1 MFSIERYN
9 IVKEIKGT
17 FNKGYLTGS
26 YELGCNSYNDID
38 ILIMRDNLPN
48 IDYTNKYEEKSQYSY
63 SLFKNSYD
71 FKFIYK
77 ALVVNVIVFDNE
89 EAMFNVVRTTN
100 ILKEYVQ
107 QYDITIENKQ
117 VRVALFEYILRQ
129 NLKYS

>member
-1 MFSIERYN
+1 MFNIERYN
-9 IVKEIKGT
+9 IVKEIKGI

-26 YELGCNSYNDID
+26 YALGCNNYNDID

-48 IDYTNKYEEKSQYSY
+48 IDYSNKYGEKSQYSN

-71 FKFIYK
+71 FKFNYK
-77 ALVVNVIVFDNE
+77 GVVVNVIVFDE
-89 EAMFNVVRTTN
+89 EATMFNVVRTTN

-107 QYDITIENKQ
+107 QYDIDIENKQ

>member
-1 MFSIERYN
+1 MFNIERYN
-9 IVKEIKGT
+9 IVKEIKGI

-26 YELGCNSYNDID
+26 YELGCINYNDID

-48 IDYTNKYEEKSQYSY
+48 IDYSNKYEEKSQYSH

-77 ALVVNVIVFDNE
+77 GVVVNVIVFDE
-89 EAMFNVVRTTN
+89 EVAMFNVIRTTN

-107 QYDITIENKQ
+107 QYDIDIENKQ
-117 VRVALFEYILRQ
+117 VRVTLFEYILRQ

>member
-9 IVKEIKGT
+9 IVKEIKGI

-26 YELGCNSYNDID
+26 YELDCLNYNDID
-38 ILIMRDNLPN
+38 ILIMRDSIPN
-48 IDYTNKYEEKSQYSY
+48 IDYFNNYEEKSQYSS

-77 ALVVNVIVFDNE
+77 DLVVNVIVFDDE
-89 EAMFNVVRTTN
+89 EAMFNVVRATN
-100 ILKEYVQ
+100 ILKEYVL
-107 QYDITIENKQ
+107 QYGITIENKQ

>member
-9 IVKEIKGT
+9 IVKEIKGI

-48 IDYTNKYEEKSQYSY
+48 IDYSNKYVEKSQYSY

-71 FKFIYK
+71 FKFNYK
-77 ALVVNVIVFDNE
+77 GVVVNVIVFDDE
-89 EAMFNVVRTTN
+89 AAMFNVVRTTN

-107 QYDITIENKQ
+107 QYGVLIEDKHI
-117 VRVALFEYILRQ
+117 RVALFEYILRQ

>member
-1 MFSIERYN
+1 MFGIDRYN
-9 IVKEIKGT
+9 IVKEIKSI

-48 IDYTNKYEEKSQYSY
+48 ITYTNKYEEKSQYSY

-77 ALVVNVIVFDNE
+77 DLVVNVIVFDDE
-89 EAMFNVVRTTN
+89 AAMFNVVRTTN

-107 QYDITIENKQ
+107 QYSIDIENKQ

>member
-9 IVKEIKGT
+9 IVKEIKGI

-48 IDYTNKYEEKSQYSY
+48 IDYANKYEEKSQYSY

-71 FKFIYK
+71 FKQK
-77 ALVVNVIVFDNE
+77 LH
-89 EAMFNVVRTTN
+89 
-100 ILKEYVQ
+100 
-107 QYDITIENKQ
+107 
-117 VRVALFEYILRQ
+117 
-129 NLKYS
+129 

>member
-9 IVKEIKGT
+9 IVKEIKGI

-38 ILIMRDNLPN
+38 ILIMIDNLPN
-48 IDYTNKYEEKSQYSY
+48 IDYANKYEEKSQYSD

-71 FKFIYK
+71 FKFNYK
-77 ALVVNVIVFDNE
+77 GVVVNVIVFDNE

-107 QYDITIENKQ
+107 QYDVDIENKR

-129 NLKYS
+129 NLKHS

>member
-1 MFSIERYN
+1 VFSIERYN
-9 IVKEIKGT
+9 IVKEIKGI

-48 IDYTNKYEEKSQYSY
+48 IDYSNKYVEKSQYSY

-71 FKFIYK
+71 FKFNYK
-77 ALVVNVIVFDNE
+77 GVVVNVIVFDDE
-89 EAMFNVVRTTN
+89 AAMFNVVRTTN

-107 QYDITIENKQ
+107 QYGVLIEDKHI
-117 VRVALFEYILRQ
+117 RVALFEYILRQ

>member
-1 MFSIERYN
+1 MFSIESYN
-9 IVKEIKGT
+9 IVKEIKGI

-48 IDYTNKYEEKSQYSY
+48 IDYANKYEEKSQDSY

-77 ALVVNVIVFDNE
+77 DLVVNVIVFDDE

-107 QYDITIENKQ
+107 QYGIDIENKQ

>member
-9 IVKEIKGT
+9 IVKEIKGI

-38 ILIMRDNLPN
+38 ILIMRGNLPN
-48 IDYTNKYEEKSQYSY
+48 IDYSNNYEEKSQYSY

-71 FKFIYK
+71 FKFNYK
-77 ALVVNVIVFDNE
+77 GVVVNVIVFDEE
-89 EAMFNVVRTTN
+89 EAMFNVIRTTN

-107 QYDITIENKQ
+107 QYGVLIANKQ

>member
-1 MFSIERYN
+1 MFSIDRYN
-9 IVKEIKGT
+9 IVKEIKCI

-26 YELGCNSYNDID
+26 YELGCLNYNDID
-38 ILIMRDNLPN
+38 ILIMRDNLPD

-77 ALVVNVIVFDNE
+77 DLVVNVIVFDDE

-100 ILKEYVQ
+100 ILKEYVH
-107 QYDITIENKQ
+107 QYGIDIENKQ